1 MIARRTL
8 LGLGIATAAALFAAP
23 STQAATLSVSNGTVY
38 YTADQGERNEV
49 VVTTDTVLGLPV
61 YNFTDGGAAGITLG
75 PGFCDVLNGVG
86 TCSGGG
92 VGSIVINARDADDTI
107 KIATGGPI
115 GPVATIN
122 SLIGGRGQDIL
133 IGGNGA
139 DRLKGNNG
147 RDSLRG
153 RMGADVYRGGR
164 GSDTLQTLDGAS
176 DLSISCGPGSRDLIR
191 ADRSDPYAKN
201 CELGKQ
207 AKPSKRR

>member
-1 MIARRTL
+1 MIARRIL
-8 LGLGIATAAALFAAP
+8 LGLGIAAAAALFAAP
-23 STQAATLSVSNGTVY
+23 SAQAATLSTSAGTIY

-49 VVTTDTVLGLPV
+49 LVTTDTVLGLPV
-61 YNFTDGGAAGITLG
+61 YNFTDGGAAAITLG

-92 VGSIVINARDADDTI
+92 IGSIVINGRDADDTI

-115 GPVATIN
+115 GPVSTIN
-122 SLIGGRGQDIL
+122 ALIGGRGQDIL
-133 IGGNGA
+133 VGGSGA

-153 RMGADVYRGGR
+153 RMGADVYKGGR
-164 GSDTLQTLDGAS
+164 GSDTLQTLDGGA
-176 DLSISCGPGSRDLIR
+176 DAAISCGPGTRDLIR
-191 ADRSDPYAKN
+191 ADKADPFAKN

-207 AKPSKRR
+207 AKRSKRK